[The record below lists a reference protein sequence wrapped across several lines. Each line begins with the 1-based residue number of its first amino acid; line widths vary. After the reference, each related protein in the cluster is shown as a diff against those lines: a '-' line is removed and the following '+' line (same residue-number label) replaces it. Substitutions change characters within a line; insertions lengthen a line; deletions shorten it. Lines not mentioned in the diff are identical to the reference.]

1 MYITQNRGEFIDI
14 KMLRILQYCKNFS
27 QFKTRTRQDVTSG
40 LQNFSLSSWKFEF
53 APQIQYYADSKKFFG
68 INGAAGMLPFES
80 RNPREGIEC
89 DRKVKSSGLL
99 ISRREAFGSRTVLEG
114 NSIVEFPRG
123 NSLSREW
130 RGKAESGGR
139 RSVGEGWEVGGSEEA
154 ASHPWRIARI
164 IVSGSLYRS
173 MVIDQWIQ
181 AIKIQAN
188 L

>member
-1 MYITQNRGEFIDI
+1 MSD
-14 KMLRILQYCKNFS
+14 
-27 QFKTRTRQDVTSG
+27 

-130 RGKAESGGR
+130 RGKVESGGR
-139 RSVGEGWEVGGSEEA
+139 RRVGEGWEVGGERGS
-154 ASHPWRIARI
+154 RISSVKNREDYSFWIALSI
-164 IVSGSLYRS
+164 DGYRS
-173 MVIDQWIQ
+173 MDTGDKNSGKFIRNEIYPGERDICLDWTKPGQS
-181 AIKIQAN
+181 
-188 L
+188 

>member
-1 MYITQNRGEFIDI
+1 MLRQVCKIFLSRVENSSSRRKFNITQIR
-14 KMLRILQYCKNFS
+14 RNFS
-27 QFKTRTRQDVTSG
+27 ASMALPVCYHSSHEIPAKESNVT
-40 LQNFSLSSWKFEF
+40 
-53 APQIQYYADSKKFFG
+53 
-68 INGAAGMLPFES
+68 
-80 RNPREGIEC
+80 
-89 DRKVKSSGLL
+89 VKWNQVGLL

>member
-1 MYITQNRGEFIDI
+1 MLRQVCKIFLSRVENSSSRRKFNITQIR
-14 KMLRILQYCKNFS
+14 RNFS
-27 QFKTRTRQDVTSG
+27 ASMALPVCYH
-40 LQNFSLSSWKFEF
+40 SSHEI
-53 APQIQYYADSKKFFG
+53 P
-68 INGAAGMLPFES
+68 
-80 RNPREGIEC
+80 EGIEC